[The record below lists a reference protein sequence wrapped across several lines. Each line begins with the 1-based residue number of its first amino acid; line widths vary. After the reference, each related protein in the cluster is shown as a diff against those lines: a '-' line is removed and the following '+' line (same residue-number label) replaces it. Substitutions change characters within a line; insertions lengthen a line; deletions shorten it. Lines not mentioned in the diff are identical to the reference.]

1 MMKREEAQ
9 KQIQKN
15 NEMLS
20 LTLNSQYEKRQ
31 KKLNIYTGIFFI
43 AAVISFL
50 FAASLFI

>member
-9 KQIQKN
+9 KQIKKN
-15 NEMLS
+15 NEMLL
-20 LTLNSQYEKRQ
+20 LTLDSKYENHQ
-31 KKLNIYTGIFFI
+31 KKLNIYTGIFFT